1 MGSKL
6 NRGNKESARTGPY
19 MAVFAKIEPTVFKFK
34 NRAIKYSK
42 VVDADISKTRHGKYH
57 LRFVYLTDE
66 DVDVLGRKIK
76 KSLEENF
83 SDLDKDQA
91 AQLVS
96 GLRTH
101 GAPVTDYSGG
111 EFSSEAKAHKVKQNA
126 QPA

>member
-1 MGSKL
+1 
-6 NRGNKESARTGPY
+6 
-19 MAVFAKIEPTVFKFK
+19 MAAFAKIEPTVFKFN

-42 VVDADISKTRHGKYH
+42 VVDADISKTRQGKYH
-57 LRFVYLTDE
+57 LRFVYITDE
-66 DVDVLGRKIK
+66 DVDVLGRRIK

-91 AQLVS
+91 AHLVS

-111 EFSSEAKAHKVKQNA
+111 EFSSETKAHKAKQNP